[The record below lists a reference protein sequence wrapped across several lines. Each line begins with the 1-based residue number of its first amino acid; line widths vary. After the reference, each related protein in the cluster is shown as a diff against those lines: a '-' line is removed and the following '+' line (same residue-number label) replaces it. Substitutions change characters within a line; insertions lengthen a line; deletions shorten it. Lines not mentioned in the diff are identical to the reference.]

1 MLKVGNM
8 NDLVIHNRVKQARVD
23 ANLSQEQLAKMVGTT
38 RMTIYSIEQGTYNPT
53 VKLAMLLCVALNKK
67 FEELFYF

>member
-1 MLKVGNM
+1 M
-8 NDLVIHNRVKQARVD
+8 NEIIIHNRVKQARVD
-23 ANLSQEQLAKMVGTT
+23 ANLSQEELAKMVGTT

>member
-1 MLKVGNM
+1 M
-8 NDLVIHNRVKQARVD
+8 NELVVKNNVKQCRTQAK
-23 ANLSQEQLAKMVGTT
+23 LSQEELAKMVGTT

-53 VKLAMLLCVALNKK
+53 VKLALLLCTALNKQ